1 LIYILHE
8 RDACAKTGIHKYG
21 KFLST
26 SLRKFILSIL
36 IMQNRVHAEAIYCAA
51 VAAVQPA
58 ALLPQYLQLKG
69 NLLQINN
76 QSIPLANTNL
86 YVIGA
91 GKAAAAMAQTVES
104 ILGDQIKAGIVT
116 TKYEHTLPLKKITCI
131 EAAHP
136 VPDENSVEA
145 VAQTIGLL
153 KQTKPG
159 DVIICLISGGASSLW
174 ADTPDGISLKE
185 LQQTFDLLLK
195 SGASIDEMN
204 CVRRHLS
211 QIKGGQLLRH
221 APQALWF
228 TLIISDV
235 PGDQLQDIASGPT
248 CADATT
254 FADAMNVVNKYQLQQ
269 QLPTSVLH
277 YLNKGI
283 RGELTDTIKPG
294 DEILKQVNNTIIGS
308 NKTAIA
314 AAKQKA
320 EELGYTVIV
329 QEELL
334 TGETEE
340 AAKHIIQKAAQY
352 QSNKPACFLFGGET
366 TVTVTGNGKGGRNQH
381 LALCALQQLNNIP
394 NITLLAAG
402 TDGTDGPTDAAGA
415 FADDALR
422 KAADDQQLSISNAIN
437 DNDAYPFFEKMN
449 GLLKTGAT
457 QTNVMDIV
465 IVLTE

>member
-1 LIYILHE
+1 
-8 RDACAKTGIHKYG
+8 
-21 KFLST
+21 
-26 SLRKFILSIL
+26 
-36 IMQNRVHAEAIYCAA
+36 MQKRIHAEAIYRAA

-58 ALLPQYLQLKG
+58 ALLPQHLQLKE
-69 NLLQINN
+69 NILQIGN
-76 QSIPLANTNL
+76 QSISLATTNL

-104 ILGDQIKAGIVT
+104 ILGDQINAGIIT
-116 TKYEHTLPLKKITCI
+116 TKYEHALPLEKIICI

-136 VPDENSVEA
+136 VPDEKSVDA
-145 VAQTIGLL
+145 VEQTISLL
-153 KQTKPG
+153 QQTKAD

-174 ADTPDGISLKE
+174 ADTPHGISLKE

-211 QIKGGQLLRH
+211 QIKGGQLLRY
-221 APQALWF
+221 APQVHWF
-228 TLIISDV
+228 TLIVPDV

-254 FADAMNVVNKYQLQQ
+254 FADAMNIIIKYQLQQ

-277 YLNKGI
+277 YLQKGLK
-283 RGELTDTIKPG
+283 GELADTIKPG
-294 DEILKQVNNTIIGS
+294 NELLQKVNNTIIGS
-308 NKTAIA
+308 NKTALA

-334 TGETEE
+334 TGET
-340 AAKHIIQKAAQY
+340 AAAATTIMQKATQY
-352 QSNKPACFLFGGET
+352 HSDKPACFLFGGET

-381 LALCALQQLNNIP
+381 LALCALHHISNEP
-394 NITLLAAG
+394 NITLLSAG

-415 FADDALR
+415 FADDALH
-422 KAADDQQLSISNAIN
+422 KAAEDHQLSISDAIN
-437 DNDAYPFFEKMN
+437 NNDAYPFFEKVN

>member
-1 LIYILHE
+1 MH
-8 RDACAKTGIHKYG
+8 R
-21 KFLST
+21 
-26 SLRKFILSIL
+26 
-36 IMQNRVHAEAIYCAA
+36 RVDAEAIYRAA

-69 NLLQINN
+69 NVLQIGNH
-76 QSIPLANTNL
+76 SIPLANKQL

-104 ILGDQIKAGIVT
+104 ILGDYIKAGIVT
-116 TKYEHTLPLKKITCI
+116 TKYEHALPLEKINCI

-145 VAQTIGLL
+145 VEQTINLL

-159 DVIICLISGGASSLW
+159 DVIICLLSGGASSLW
-174 ADTPDGISLKE
+174 ADAPDGLSLQE
-185 LQQTFDLLLK
+185 LQETFQLLLR

-211 QIKGGQLLRH
+211 QIKGGQLLRY
-221 APQALWF
+221 APQAHWF

-235 PGDQLQDIASGPT
+235 PGDKLQDIASGPT
-248 CADATT
+248 TADVTT
-254 FADAMNVVNKYQLQQ
+254 FADGMNVINKYQLQQ
-269 QLPTSVLH
+269 QLPAAVLH
-277 YLNKGI
+277 YLQ
-283 RGELTDTIKPG
+283 RGMNGEFADSIKPG
-294 DEILKQVNNTIIGS
+294 DQLLKQVSNTIIGS

-320 EELGYTVIV
+320 EQLGYTVIT

-334 TGETEE
+334 TGETAE
-340 AAKHIIQKAAQY
+340 AASYIIQKATQQHA
-352 QSNKPACFLFGGET
+352 NKPACLLFGGET
-366 TVTVTGNGKGGRNQH
+366 TVTVTGNGKGGRNQQ
-381 LALCALQQLNNIP
+381 LALCALQHLRNNP
-394 NITLLAAG
+394 NNVTLLSAG

-415 FADDALR
+415 FADHELL
-422 KAADDQQLSISNAIN
+422 KAADEQQLSISNAIN
-437 DNDAYPFFEKMN
+437 QNDAYHFFEKVN

-465 IVLTE
+465 IVLLDK